1 MVRSLEE
8 LVDVTDP
15 SFPLIEAW
23 VADAST
29 DVIVLPVD
37 RGAAEAT
44 LHALQ
49 VTTRSGLGGLAFHTG
64 GILVDGGWL
73 RVLGSGGSPRLG
85 RSLASWNQIGEPQVR
100 MPGAM
105 LVGDDVLGGF
115 FAIDGGAFGN
125 RDGKVWY
132 MAPDTLEWECMDV
145 GHMDW
150 LHWTLTGDL
159 GAFYESM
166 RWPGWEEAVATLT
179 GEQVF
184 VTYPPLWAEGATI
197 ADRRR
202 STVPLEEL
210 WHLQLDLRRQLAD
223 GGAAKA

>member
-1 MVRSLEE
+1 MRSLEE
-8 LVDVTDP
+8 LVDPADP
-15 SFPLIEAW
+15 SFPLIEEW

-29 DVIVLPVD
+29 DVTVLPVE
-37 RGAAEAT
+37 RRAAEAT
-44 LHALQ
+44 LLALQ

-73 RVLGSGGSPRLG
+73 RVLGGGSPG
-85 RSLASWNQIGEPQVR
+85 MARSLASWNQIGAPQVR

-150 LHWTLTGDL
+150 VHWALTADVAG
-159 GAFYESM
+159 FYESM
-166 RWPGWEEAVATLT
+166 RWPGWEDEVATL
-179 GEQVF
+179 GGDQVIS
-184 VTYPPLWAEGATI
+184 VAPPLWAQGVAIGERS
-197 ADRRR
+197 RRA
-202 STVPLEEL
+202 VPLEEL
-210 WHLQLDLRRQLAD
+210 WHLQLDLRRQLAQ